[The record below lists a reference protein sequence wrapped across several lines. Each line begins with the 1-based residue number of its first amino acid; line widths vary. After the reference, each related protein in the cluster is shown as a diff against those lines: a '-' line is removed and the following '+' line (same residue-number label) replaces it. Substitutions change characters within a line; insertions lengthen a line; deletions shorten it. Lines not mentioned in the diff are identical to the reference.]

1 MVSLT
6 TKLIHDSEEILK
18 YLQIGIKIPI
28 WYEFHKY
35 ILHDLNHFEAK
46 SILLKEDG
54 NSTGHV
60 LVYDGKDENLY
71 FGYFGVSNNDPSKI
85 DFLIKKLIEYASLNN
100 FKSIRGPI
108 NIPTVIYGWGFMD
121 EGSLENIFIGKPVN
135 SPIYIKMFLSNNF
148 QIDIKELSW
157 EGHITMYKLIE
168 QRVKK
173 YNLTEYEIFFPN
185 DWNELLKM
193 KEIFLNLNSRNLS
206 PESLRTPDILNVFDN
221 YLNFVIEYGDYFMFP
236 FVRHKASNKIIAC
249 MALVPNPF
257 RKSDNGFI
265 DSFNFFTFVVDKEHR
280 KKGIGWLVSKEV
292 LYQAKKKNMTYFS
305 SPVVSSQKT
314 IREMAKKVGVSSL
327 RTHLILKYKT

>member
-6 TKLIHDSEEILK
+6 TKLIYDSEEILK

-28 WYEFHKY
+28 WHEFHKY

-46 SILLKEDG
+46 SILLIEDG
-54 NSTGHV
+54 NPTGHV

-71 FGYFGVSNNDPSKI
+71 FGYFGVLNDNPTKI
-85 DFLIKKLIEYASLNN
+85 DFLIKNLIKYASLNN

-135 SPIYIKMFLSNNF
+135 SPIYIKLFLNNKF
-148 QIDIKELSW
+148 HVDIKELSW
-157 EGHITMYKLIE
+157 EGHIAIYESIR

-173 YNLTEYEIFFPN
+173 YNFTEYEIFFPE
-185 DWNELLKM
+185 DWNELMEM

-206 PESLRTPDILNVFDN
+206 PESIRTPDTLNIFDN
-221 YLNFVIEYGDYFMFP
+221 YLNFVMEYGDCFMFP
-236 FVRHKASNKIIAC
+236 FVKHKASNEIIAC
-249 MALVPNPF
+249 MAGVPNPF
-257 RKSDNGFI
+257 RKSDDGFI
-265 DSFNFFTFVVDKEHR
+265 DSFNFFTYVVDKEHR
-280 KKGIGWLVSKEV
+280 NKGIGWLIAKEV
-292 LYQAKKKNMTYFS
+292 FDQAKKKNMTYFS
-305 SPVVSSQKT
+305 SPVVSSQQT
-314 IREMAKKVGVSSL
+314 IREMAKKVKVSSL